1 MKLEITNKQ
10 LTESLSNLAQEKF
23 LTPELLVKQILEEYV
38 SANSKQTSGKIHF
51 TISEVKSKSESL
63 SNVINVMLD
72 KFKQS
77 CDLTEVKLVED
88 VSKKY
93 KIEVRL

>member
-1 MKLEITNKQ
+1 MKLDITNKE
-10 LTESLSNLAQEKF
+10 LKEALSNLAQDKF

-38 SANSKQTSGKIHF
+38 SANSKQSSSKIHF
-51 TISEVKSKSESL
+51 TVSEVKSKAEWL

-72 KFKQS
+72 KFKHS
-77 CDLTEVKLVED
+77 CDLTEVKLIEGMD
-88 VSKKY
+88 KRY